1 MFSRILKK
9 DLKRKKTCLITASFS
24 SLNQLGKCG
33 RLHEDV
39 PLKNNDASSAFSFQI
54 DFEDDPSRDV
64 IDERIEKMKDIF
76 ETDKIYDAAGFVD
89 VSTNS
94 SSTLTAAKN
103 LVLLISLI
111 IAALISV
118 LMERSFISKEAS
130 ETALMKAIGFRSRSI
145 MAQHTLRFVVVMI
158 ISAAA
163 AMALDYPVT
172 RIVCDRIFAVMGAV
186 SGIRY
191 SINPMEIFVLYPLF
205 ITAAVVAAAFLT
217 SLYTRTIHADSMG
230 NIE

>member
-1 MFSRILKK
+1 M
-9 DLKRKKTCLITASFS
+9 
-24 SLNQLGKCG
+24 
-33 RLHEDV
+33 
-39 PLKNNDASSAFSFQI
+39 
-54 DFEDDPSRDV
+54 
-64 IDERIEKMKDIF
+64 
-76 ETDKIYDAAGFVD
+76 
-89 VSTNS
+89 
-94 SSTLTAAKN
+94 
-103 LVLLISLI
+103 I